1 MIEESKIREKAY
13 ELWEKDGRPEGSE
26 QFYWRLAQDQL
37 GADVQLSDATPLH
50 LVPGNLVQS
59 EAREKTTESN

>member
-37 GADVQLSDATPLH
+37 GADVQVSDATPLNFG
-50 LVPGNLVQS
+50 PDSLVQS